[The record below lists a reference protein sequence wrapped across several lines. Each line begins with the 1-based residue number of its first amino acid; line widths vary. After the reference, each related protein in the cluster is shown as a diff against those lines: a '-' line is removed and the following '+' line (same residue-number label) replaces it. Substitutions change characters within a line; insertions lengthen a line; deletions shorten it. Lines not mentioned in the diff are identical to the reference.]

1 MKFTNKKIVLIILI
15 LINISMTIYAVT
27 EINNS
32 ESLKIEKKEELSNQ
46 KIEKKE
52 ELNNQKIDKIEHL
65 EKLQE
70 RTTDLMLLVIGT
82 YTGTILG
89 YLVLVTFSNKNF
101 EEKALKKMHI
111 FDENNKIV
119 EEDLEINKYFQQLIR
134 IATTPIENNREDLK
148 MHILNTLKFKEKELD
163 ELMNRFKS
171 EKITSKKMM
180 DLLMIKAEFLKNFNQ
195 IDKALEKYDKYIGI
209 AIENEDKARAA
220 YKKAYLLSVLKIE
233 KTYENKMKII
243 ALCEESLKYNEK
255 YGQAY
260 FLLGNTY
267 ENLFCEEE
275 CGKEN
280 YLKNLR
286 EANKFYE
293 KAILNKLNNAKY
305 NYYMNRYNIQKKEE
319 KGYFEVIIEC
329 DKEISRLNKIS
340 EQLVFYKIQLK
351 IYMLEY
357 EYQKLIELF
366 QKILSIKTLSESDSY
381 HFILEKILYLQ
392 ENDLLEIDGN
402 IEQEIE
408 VIIKYAEKNN
418 LNVIGYLLILKSL
431 VYKGSSKE
439 KKELVTLGIE
449 KAKENG
455 ADNSVLALGFYTKA
469 KIIQEEKNSL
479 KWYDVSI
486 FYYGK
491 SESKE
496 SLYKAKC
503 FYEKGKYLSSQN
515 RIKEAK
521 EYYSKAKTIYMDY
534 VKKSKNNQ
542 KIEKIVEEITGE
554 IEKKSTE

>member
-1 MKFTNKKIVLIILI
+1 MKFINKKIILIILI

-46 KIEKKE
+46 KKE
-52 ELNNQKIDKIEHL
+52 GVNNQKIDKIEHL

-82 YTGTILG
+82 YTGTMLG

-119 EEDLEINKYFQQLIR
+119 EEDLEINKHFQQLIR
-134 IATTPIENNREDLK
+134 IATTPIENNREDLR

-163 ELMNRFKS
+163 ELMNKFKS
-171 EKITSKKMM
+171 EKISNKKMM
-180 DLLMIKAEFLKNFNQ
+180 DLLMIKAEFLKNLNQ
-195 IDKALEKYDKYIGI
+195 IDKALEKYDKYIEI

-220 YKKAYLLSVLKIE
+220 YKKAYLLSVLKTE
-233 KTYENKMKII
+233 NTYENKMKII
-243 ALCEESLKYNEK
+243 ASCEESLKYNEK

-260 FLLGNTY
+260 FLLGSTY

-280 YLKNLR
+280 YLKNLY
-286 EANKFYE
+286 EASKFYE
-293 KAILNKLNNAKY
+293 KAILNKVSNAKY
-305 NYYMNRYNIQKKEE
+305 NYYMNKYNIQKKEE
-319 KGYFEVIIEC
+319 KSYFEVIIGC
-329 DKEISRLNKIS
+329 DKEISKLNKIS
-340 EQLVFYKIQLK
+340 EQLEFYEIKLR

-357 EYQKLIELF
+357 EYQKLIDLF
-366 QKILSIKTLSESDSY
+366 QKILSIKTLSESDLCYFMLAKISY
-381 HFILEKILYLQ
+381 LL
-392 ENDLLEIDGN
+392 ENDLLEIDEN

-408 VIIKYAEKNN
+408 FIIKYAEKNN
-418 LNVIGYLLILKSL
+418 LNEMGYLLILKSL

-439 KKELVTLGIE
+439 KKELVTLGIQ
-449 KAKENG
+449 KAKENK
-455 ADNSVLALGFYTKA
+455 ADNSTLALGFYVKA
-469 KIIQEEKNSL
+469 KIIQEEKNPL
-479 KWYDVSI
+479 KWYDISI

-491 SESKE
+491 IESEE

-503 FYEKGKYLSSQN
+503 LYEKGKYLSAQN
-515 RIKEAK
+515 RTKEAK
-521 EYYSKAKTIYMDY
+521 DYYSKAKTIYTNY
-534 VKKSKNNQ
+534 IKKSKNNQ
-542 KIEKIVEEITGE
+542 KIQKVVEEITEE